1 MEGSGVP
8 MNVSEREPG
17 TLRLTQAGLLI
28 ASLGAVMVIVGAF
41 GIAGLIL
48 AAVGAAMAAPGG
60 FAKAWYWGVA
70 GGAVVAIL
78 SRLIAESA
86 QVVGGWLAVIGAVAI
101 LIGTSIGYP
110 VKDER
115 EG

>member
-1 MEGSGVP
+1 MDA
-8 MNVSEREPG
+8 SEREPG

-41 GIAGLIL
+41 GIAGLVL

-60 FAKAWYWGVA
+60 LGRSWYWGVA

-86 QVVGGWLAVIGAVAI
+86 EVLGGWLGVIGAVAI
-101 LIGTSIGYP
+101 LIGTSLGYP

-115 EG
+115 ES

>member
-1 MEGSGVP
+1 MEGRGVP
-8 MNVSEREPG
+8 VDVSERESG

-60 FAKAWYWGVA
+60 LGKGWYWGVA

-78 SRLIAESA
+78 SRLVAESA
-86 QVVGGWLAVIGAVAI
+86 EVLGGWLAVIGAVAI
-101 LIGTSIGYP
+101 LIGTSLGYP
-110 VKDER
+110 VRNER
-115 EG
+115 ES